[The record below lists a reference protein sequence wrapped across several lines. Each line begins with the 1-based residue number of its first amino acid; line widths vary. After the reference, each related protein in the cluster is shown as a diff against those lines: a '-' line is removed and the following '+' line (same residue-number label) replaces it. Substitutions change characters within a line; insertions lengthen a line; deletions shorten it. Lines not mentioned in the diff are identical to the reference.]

1 MKRKLSARA
10 LYGLVGGGLL
20 VYALFGW
27 FVLVGP
33 KRATAA
39 SAREQVIAAQSQLT
53 TARAEAA
60 RRDSAPTIAVADIFR
75 LATAMPSVPDMPG
88 ILLELSRIAQE
99 TGIEFNS
106 ITPLPSVVV
115 GAYQQVPISVA
126 FDGNFYELSDFL
138 FRLRTLVAVRRS
150 ELHATGR
157 LYSVGGLD
165 FSESP
170 DGFPDIIATLT
181 INAYVYGTDTPA
193 TETAPPAATGTP
205 AGEAPAAPSG
215 AEAAGA
221 EATP

>member
-1 MKRKLSARA
+1 MKRKLSPRA
-10 LYGLVGGGLL
+10 LYGVVGAGLF

-33 KRATAA
+33 KRANAA
-39 SAREQVIAAQSQLT
+39 SLRAQVVAAESELA
-53 TARAEAA
+53 TARVAVA
-60 RRDSAPTIAVADIFR
+60 RNDAAPTIEVADIFR

-99 TGIEFNS
+99 TGVAFNT
-106 ITPLPSVVV
+106 ITPQASVVV
-115 GAYQQVPISVA
+115 GSYQQVPISVA

-150 ELHATGR
+150 ELQATGR

-181 INAYVYGTDTPA
+181 INAYVYGGDAPATTGAPPVEGGAPGETTPA
-193 TETAPPAATGTP
+193 ETTASA
-205 AGEAPAAPSG
+205 EASG
-215 AEAAGA
+215 A
-221 EATP
+221 TP